1 MFCDDGFLELFGVAL
16 QRLSANYDLRPPLL
30 DPAVGA
36 ALYAAKRSGHPLSPR
51 ATHHLITAESK
62 KS

>member
-1 MFCDDGFLELFGVAL
+1 MFGVAL

-36 ALYAAKRSGHPLSPR
+36 ALHAAKRSGHPLSAR
-51 ATHHLITAESK
+51 STHHLITAESK